1 MLPHFSEWRFTEEGQ
16 STQRNPS
23 HVVELASGPAVDAEP
38 VRARCSHISVVEKHV
53 LLGDGTVGV
62 LRTSKFGRAE
72 CVPSL
77 EAEKYA
83 PPQTEEPKVETKKPA
98 ASPKGKPAKGKKGK
112 KQA

>member
-16 STQRNPS
+16 STQKNPG

-77 EAEKYA
+77 EPEKYV
-83 PPQTEEPKVETKKPA
+83 PPATEEPKEAKKEKPA
-98 ASPKGKPAKGKKGK
+98 ASLKGKA
-112 KQA
+112 A